1 VLTDMA
7 LTVIHVQVAR
17 AACEPGAV
25 IEGLRVVEFDPLTD
39 DDLLHGWVDA
49 GLESARE
56 EFGDRHTVYSLE
68 EVRERSRTVSD
79 RRFVMLAAL
88 LDGEVVA
95 EANLHLPLKD
105 NLHFAAVWM
114 SVRPRW
120 RRRGVGSALLA
131 EVERQASLAGRT
143 TVCVE
148 SDTAPGRPAAADAF
162 APTHGYEK
170 ALVSVRS
177 DLDLPEAGLDD
188 LLAPLE
194 SEAAPF
200 AVDYDLL
207 TWWDDVPDE
216 WLDQRA
222 ALAARMSTDT
232 PLGEIDVEEEAW
244 DAERVRAQFA
254 AGRAMG
260 RRMVET
266 VAVHGPTGRAVAFT
280 DLAVAEHTPDVAY
293 QWDTLVLA
301 DHRGHRLGQLVKAAN
316 LRALRAGLPGVRR
329 VVTWNAESNRP
340 MLRVN
345 RALGFRPTGLN
356 TEWQK
361 HLG

>member
-1 VLTDMA
+1 M
-7 LTVIHVQVAR
+7 
-17 AACEPGAV
+17 
-25 IEGLRVVEFDPLTD
+25 IEGLRVVEFDPLSD
-39 DDLLHGWVDA
+39 DELLRGWVDA

-56 EFGDRHTVYSLE
+56 EFGDRHTVYSVE
-68 EVRERSRTVSD
+68 EVRERSRTVTD
-79 RRFVMLAAL
+79 RRFVMLAAV
-88 LDGEVVA
+88 LDGEVVG
-95 EANLHLPLKD
+95 EANLQLPLKD
-105 NLHFAAVWM
+105 NLHFTAVWL
-114 SVRPRW
+114 SVRPAW
-120 RRRGVGSALLA
+120 RRLGVGSALLA
-131 EVERQASLAGRT
+131 EVERQALVAGRT

-148 SDTAPGRPAAADAF
+148 ADTAPDRPAAAESF
-162 APTHGYEK
+162 APRHAYAK
-170 ALVSVRS
+170 VLVNVRG
-177 DLDLPEAGLDD
+177 DLDLPDGALDE

-194 SEAAPF
+194 AEAAPF
-200 AVDYDLL
+200 AADYDLL

-216 WLDQRA
+216 WLEQRA
-222 ALAARMSTDT
+222 VLGARMSTDT
-232 PLGEIDVEEEAW
+232 PLGEIDVEGEVW
-244 DAERVRAQFA
+244 DADRVREQFA
-254 AGRAMG
+254 TARAMG

-266 VAVHGPTGRAVAFT
+266 VAVHRATGRLVGFT

-329 VVTWNAESNRP
+329 VVTWNAESNEP

>member
-1 VLTDMA
+1 MTDS
-7 LTVIHVQVAR
+7 
-17 AACEPGAV
+17 
-25 IEGLRVVEFDPLTD
+25 LRVVEFDPLTD
-39 DDLLHGWVDA
+39 DDLLRGWVEA
-49 GLESARE
+49 GLESARD

-68 EVRERSRTVSD
+68 EVRERSRTVTD
-79 RRFVMLAAL
+79 RRFVMLAAVV
-88 LDGEVVA
+88 DGEVVG

-105 NLHFAAVWM
+105 NLHFSAVWL
-114 SVRPRW
+114 SVRPAW

-131 EVERQASLAGRT
+131 EVERQARLAGRT

-148 SDTAPGRPAAADAF
+148 ADTAPDRPAAADAF
-162 APTHGYEK
+162 APRHGYAK
-170 ALVSVRS
+170 ALVNVRS
-177 DLDLPEAGLDD
+177 DLDLPEGSLDA

-194 SEAAPF
+194 AQAAPH
-200 AVDYDLL
+200 AADYDLL
-207 TWWDDVPDE
+207 TWWDDVPDA
-216 WLDQRA
+216 WLDERA
-222 ALAARMSTDT
+222 ALAARMSTDA
-232 PLGEIDVEEEAW
+232 PLGEIDAEEEVW

-254 AGRAMG
+254 TARAMG

-266 VAVHGPTGRAVAFT
+266 VAVHRPSGHAVAFT

-293 QWDTLVLA
+293 QWDTLVRA

-316 LRALRAGLPGVRR
+316 LRALRTGLPGVRR
-329 VVTWNAESNRP
+329 VVTWNAEVNEP

-361 HLG
+361 HLPAP